1 MTKPARR
8 RLHDA
13 NSLLDVAVLVFNQR
27 GYDGTSMEH
36 IAAAAGITKS
46 SIYHHVASKEALLGI
61 ALRRAATALNAALPA
76 DQQPPHERAIE
87 AVERVI
93 RQTTIALLH
102 DIEVITLF
110 LRVRGNSPT
119 EQWALQQ
126 RREFDRR
133 VSALVR
139 QAAADGDIRADLD
152 PAVVTRLVFGAINS
166 LIDWYKPGGLAANQV
181 ADQVCALA
189 LSGIATSRAPK
200 QSIRVPKGKCT
211 HV

>member
-1 MTKPARR
+1 MTNPARR
-8 RLHDA
+8 RVHDA
-13 NSLLDVAVLVFNQR
+13 NSLLDVAVRVFNER

-46 SIYHHVASKEALLGI
+46 SIYHHVASKEALLGT
-61 ALRRAATALNAALPA
+61 ALQRAAAALNAALPT
-76 DQQPPHERAIE
+76 DQLRPGERAIDT
-87 AVERVI
+87 VERVI
-93 RQTTIALLH
+93 RQTTTALLH
-102 DIEVITLF
+102 DIDVITLF

-133 VSALVR
+133 VSDLVR
-139 QAAADGDIRADLD
+139 QAAVDGDIRAELD
-152 PAVVTRLVFGAINS
+152 PAVLTRLIFGAINS
-166 LIDWYKPGGLAANQV
+166 LIDWYKPGALAADQV

-189 LSGIATSRAPK
+189 LSGIRTPQLPYLPK
-200 QSIRVPKGKCT
+200 SVPPRKCS